1 VPDFGLW
8 RRSVGGL
15 VDGGSVDGG
24 GVDGVARWVSGG

>member
-8 RRSVGGL
+8 GRSVGGL